1 LNQEF
6 NTVIKERGI
15 NMSIQSLAISGLMTL
30 NLHSLNNEGAEGN
43 YMQTRQVQIVD
54 RNGNMSDVNAISG
67 DMFKHIQGEH
77 LYHLAKEGGLPL
89 CSGCERFDANRIV
102 VDQEF
107 AAQYTKDTL
116 DSEILSGAIQRCTLD
131 DTQGILITSDIG
143 KKRAIGRKSV
153 LEFGWIVGRP
163 ETTRTDSYFHVKYA
177 AEGRGKG
184 AGEKTGAGNTGQ
196 NIFHRPASSGQY
208 AVVLNLDL
216 YRVGYN
222 DILMQYALNAE
233 ERSQRIKEL
242 LKSVLFTF
250 LQPNG
255 AMRNTQNPHV
265 LDFSG
270 VMTLSSSTFPA
281 PMVSALNGDYLE
293 EIEKVART
301 LNVLKAD
308 SIQLLS
314 FSSIGDFAEKLGGI
328 IQEVNPAGMGM

>member
-1 LNQEF
+1 M
-6 NTVIKERGI
+6 T
-15 NMSIQSLAISGLMTL
+15 IQSLGISGLMTL

-43 YMQTRQVQIVD
+43 YMQTRQVQVVD
-54 RNGNMSDVNAISG
+54 RAGNMSDVNAISG

-77 LYHLAKEGGLPL
+77 LYHLAKEEGLPL

-107 AAQYTKDTL
+107 AAKYTKESL
-116 DSEILSGAIQRCTLD
+116 DSEILSGAIQHCTLD
-131 DTQGILITSDIG
+131 DTQGILITSDIGG

-222 DILMQYALNAE
+222 DILMQYVLNPE
-233 ERSQRIKEL
+233 ERSQRTKEL

-265 LDFSG
+265 VDFSG
-270 VMTLSSSTFPA
+270 VMTLSGSTFPA
-281 PMVSALNGDYLE
+281 PMVSALNNDYLE
-293 EIEKVART
+293 EIEKVVNT
-301 LNVLKAD
+301 LNALKAD
-308 SIQLLS
+308 AIQLHS
-314 FSSIGDFAEKLGGI
+314 FSSLGDFAEKLGAI
-328 IQEVNPAGMGM
+328 IQKVNPAGMGM